1 MLIMH
6 RCKFGCMPGLAEDEN
21 DRSGGDKM
29 DEMLDAIRTDL
40 ETNYEEPPTLE
51 MQKFF

>member
-1 MLIMH
+1 MH
-6 RCKFGCMPGLAEDEN
+6 LCKFGFMPSLAEDDN

-29 DEMLDAIRTDL
+29 DEMLDAIRPDL
-40 ETNYEEPPTLE
+40 ETNCEEPPTLE